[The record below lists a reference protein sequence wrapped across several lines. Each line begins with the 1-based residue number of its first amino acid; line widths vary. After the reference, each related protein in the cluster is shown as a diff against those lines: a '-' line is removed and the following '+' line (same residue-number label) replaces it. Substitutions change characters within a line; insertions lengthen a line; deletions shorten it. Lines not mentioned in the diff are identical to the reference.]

1 MRSLGGPLG
10 GKGIMTKAEIIAR
23 VASRKD
29 LPRGLTKKSVAQ
41 IIEATFTELGDYFI
55 RARVGGT
62 HPARF
67 SYPGFGTFVKRK
79 RNQRQVRN
87 PRTGSAMTI
96 PAQATITFAPGQD
109 LKDLI
114 NQRPRVNGR
123 SNG

>member
-1 MRSLGGPLG
+1 
-10 GKGIMTKAEIIAR
+10 MTKAELIAR
-23 VASRKD
+23 VAARKD

-55 RARVGGT
+55 RARVGGSN
-62 HPARF
+62 PARF
-67 SYPGFGTFVKRK
+67 SYPGFGIFVKRR

-87 PRTGSAMTI
+87 VGDGSLLTI

-114 NQRPRVNGR
+114 NQRPRRVNGTASVASR
-123 SNG
+123 